1 MILGK
6 SNSYKRLFKYKTNKK
21 FHDIAEVPVCIWSKG
36 KCIAKDESDRG
47 IPREIF
53 AKQEVCA

>member
-6 SNSYKRLFKYKTNKK
+6 SNSYRRLYKYKTNKE
-21 FHDIAEVPVCIWSKG
+21 FESHNIAEVPVCIWRKG
-36 KCIAKDESDRG
+36 ECIAKDESDMG

-53 AKQEVCA
+53 AK